1 MYRNSKNVLS
11 VKIRVYAKFTEL
23 YITSVHSYN
32 RGRYFPNLLGKTR
45 MKIFIYLL
53 FTNLFITEG
62 AQYDGRPR

>member
-45 MKIFIYLL
+45 MKLFIHLL
-53 FTNLFITEG
+53 FTNHMTYDKEG
-62 AQYDGRPR
+62 